1 METALFVFVYLVG
14 VPFAAGVIGEKCG
27 KGDWIFAAVI
37 AAMSWIGTGLFLG
50 MMLVMYLGVR
60 FQSLSR
66 DYSSS
71 GARLILA
78 PGLPFFSSI
87 CAYAQPCKPL
97 AGRPANHVNSMHFRP
112 VGAPSFRPRNR
123 PNRCH
128 APVCSSVRILRG

>member
-60 FQSLSR
+60 IYRAGMWLS
-66 DYSSS
+66 DHL
-71 GARLILA
+71 GDLDW
-78 PGLPFFSSI
+78 
-87 CAYAQPCKPL
+87 
-97 AGRPANHVNSMHFRP
+97 
-112 VGAPSFRPRNR
+112 
-123 PNRCH
+123 
-128 APVCSSVRILRG
+128 